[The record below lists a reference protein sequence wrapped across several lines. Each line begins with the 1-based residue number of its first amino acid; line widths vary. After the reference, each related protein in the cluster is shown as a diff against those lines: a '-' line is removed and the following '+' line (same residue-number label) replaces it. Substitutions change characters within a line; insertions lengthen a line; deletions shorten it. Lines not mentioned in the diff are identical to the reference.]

1 MGKTININLFDPKS
15 IQAAVKALRDYENSL
30 EYKCRLLEETLAEK
44 GVEIARVQIV
54 DLDAIFT
61 SELLQ
66 SIHAE
71 YVGSVKGG
79 GVWSVVAGTDH
90 ALFVEFGTLGS
101 IGGKKEYPYPL
112 PEGVTWKYNSGKTI
126 RQALQDIEV
135 HGSTYVKAG
144 EYYWSYIG
152 DDRKLHITKGM
163 PSRPFMYLTAIELR
177 KIVLQ
182 TAKVVF
188 GNGG

>member
-1 MGKTININLFDPKS
+1 MEKTININLFDQKS

-30 EYKCRLLEETLAEK
+30 EYKCRLLAETLAEK
-44 GVEIARVQIV
+44 GVEIARVQIA

-79 GVWSVVAGTDH
+79 GVWAVVAGTDH
-90 ALFVEFGTLGS
+90 AAFVELGTG
-101 IGGKKEYPYPL
+101 IVGKQSPYPYQL
-112 PEGVTWKYNSGKTI
+112 PEGVDWQYASGKTI
-126 RQALQDIEV
+126 RQLAD
-135 HGSTYVKAG
+135 GRYGWFYPA
-144 EYYWSYIG
+144 
-152 DDRKLHITKGM
+152 DDGKWYFTEGM
-163 PSRPFMYLTAIELR
+163 PSRPFMYMTAIELCD
-177 KIVLQ
+177 IVSQ

-188 GNGG
+188 GSG

>member
-1 MGKTININLFDPKS
+1 MAKPININLFDPKS
-15 IQAAVKALRDYENSL
+15 IQAAVKAIKDYENSL
-30 EYKCRLLEETLAEK
+30 EYKCRLLAETLAEK
-44 GVEIARVQIV
+44 GVEIARVQIA

-66 SIHAE
+66 SIHAK
-71 YVGSVKGG
+71 YVGTVKGG
-79 GVWSVVAGTDH
+79 GVWAVVAGTDH
-90 ALFVEFGTLGS
+90 ALFVEFGTGQM
-101 IGGKKEYPYPL
+101 GAENPYPYDL
-112 PEGVTWKYNSGKTI
+112 PEGVTLKYNSGKTI

-135 HGSTYVKAG
+135 HGNIYVKAG

-152 DDRKLHITKGM
+152 DDGKLHITKGM

-177 KIVLQ
+177 DIVSQ

-188 GNGG
+188 GSG